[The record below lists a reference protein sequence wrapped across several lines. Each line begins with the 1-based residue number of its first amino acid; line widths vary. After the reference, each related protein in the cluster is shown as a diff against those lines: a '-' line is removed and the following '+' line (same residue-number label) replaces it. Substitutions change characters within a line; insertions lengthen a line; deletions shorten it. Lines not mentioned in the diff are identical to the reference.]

1 MATYTAKV
9 LHKGDLVKSQIV
21 ADNEAEA
28 RKQAK
33 KLGRIIAIRRR
44 SSLTGVFKPGMRGD
58 ERIVFLQRL
67 SMMVES
73 RVAMGQALNIMR
85 NAFQG
90 AVRRASDELYRRIE
104 QGADFGESILKMS
117 KDFPDTTAALIN
129 SGVRGGDLP
138 EALRNAAEFELE
150 MDEIRRSSSK
160 GMAGAVATFLMSA
173 AMILGTSLYIGPAV
187 MESELMQQGGDIN
200 IDWVFTIAHGLSWFM
215 GALLLLAVTLLS
227 LTYIV
232 KPVAPSFSDR
242 VVLKIPIYR
251 DLVLAKNNYTVFHGL
266 GLLIGSGVRM
276 EEALVLSAEAAPRG
290 EVKNDLERG
299 HRAVRNGKPWAMAM
313 QTLHPT
319 DIAALS
325 TSQDREQIAKA
336 VQAVARQYK
345 KIYTQRIQE
354 VVPGLQLLSALFM
367 AIAGGLIFG
376 MVILPMLQL
385 TQNLL

>member
-1 MATYTAKV
+1 MATYTARV
-9 LHKGDLVKSQIV
+9 MQKGELRRVQII
-21 ADNEAEA
+21 ADDQIEA

-33 KLGRIIAIRRR
+33 KLGRIIALKRR
-44 SSLTGVFKPGMRGD
+44 SDLTQLFKPGMRGD

-85 NAFQG
+85 TAFQG
-90 AVRRASDELYRRIE
+90 AVRRAADELYRRIE
-104 QGADFGESILKMS
+104 QGADFGESILQMK

-138 EALRNAAEFELE
+138 EALRNAADFELE
-150 MDEIRRSSSK
+150 MDEIRRTSSK
-160 GMAGAVATFLMSA
+160 GMAGAVGTFLMSA
-173 AMILGTSLYIGPAV
+173 AMILGTSLYVGPAV
-187 MESELMQQGGDIN
+187 VESELMQQGGGVD
-200 IDWVFTIAHGLSWFM
+200 IDWVFAIANGLSWFM
-215 GALLLLAVTLLS
+215 GVLLFGALGLLS

-232 KPVAPSFSDR
+232 KPIAPSISDR
-242 VVLKIPIYR
+242 IVLKIPIYR

-276 EEALVLSAEAAPRG
+276 EEGLQLAADAAPRG
-290 EVKNDLERG
+290 EVRNDLQRA

-325 TSQDREQIAKA
+325 TSQDRDQIAKA
-336 VQAVARQYK
+336 VQSVARQYR

-354 VVPGLQLLSALFM
+354 VVPGLQMLSALFM